1 MVILK
6 DPSEDVFTVLTAE
19 EKQRLEELQLF
30 KNKETSVAIE
40 VSSSKT
46 CEKFFLRFSLC
57 LSGWMFNK
65 CLLEELQ

>member
-19 EKQRLEELQLF
+19 EKQHLEELQLF

-46 CEKFFLRFSLC
+46 REKFFLRFSLR
-57 LSGWMFNK
+57 LFGWMFNK